1 MTGENIICF
10 AKDWSEDPTSNNH
23 VMRELARGNRVLWMN
38 SISTRTPSLANGRDL
53 KKLALKVAGFLQGAK
68 QVGDQMWVYTPIVLP
83 LPHNPLAT
91 ALNRAIL
98 TTTLR
103 MLRRKLS
110 MDEFQLW
117 TFLPNVVEY
126 VGTLGESLV
135 VYYCV
140 DEWSR
145 FSSVDGPKIA
155 AAEDRLCQRAD
166 VVFATAQ
173 SLVDRRLT
181 LNPQTYL
188 ATHGVDHELFSRA
201 LDETTPIP
209 RDLAALPQ
217 PALGF
222 YGTIQDWVDLDLMA
236 YLAERHPEWSFAM
249 IGKLCVD
256 VSRLARY
263 PNIHWLGRKP
273 HSELPNYCKGF
284 AAGLIPY
291 ILNERVLH
299 VNPIKL
305 REYLSAGLPV
315 VSTAVP
321 EVAHYQGRG
330 MRDEGRETTVPISS
344 LIPHPSSLTV
354 AGGYAEFERGIA
366 AALSSD
372 TSERRRQRS
381 DAMRAETWERKVAE
395 VSAHVM
401 RVKAKQR
408 AEGALGAGRQAS
420 GVGCRA
426 SGAGEAGPHAQ
437 RPTPNAQRPEEQSA

>member
-1 MTGENIICF
+1 MRADRAFPHPSSLIPHPWRQEALMTGENIICF

-38 SISTRTPSLANGRDL
+38 SISTRTPSLASGRDL

-68 QVGDQMWVYTPIVLP
+68 QVSEQMWVYTPIVLP

-98 TTTLR
+98 TTTLK
-103 MLRRKLS
+103 MLRRKLG

-140 DEWSR
+140 DEWSQ

-209 RDLAALPQ
+209 GDLAALPH
-217 PALGF
+217 PRLGF
-222 YGTIQDWVDLDLMA
+222 YGTIQDWVDLDLLA
-236 YLAERHPEWSFAM
+236 YLASRHPEWSFAM

-321 EVAHYQGRG
+321 EVAHY
-330 MRDEGRETTVPISS
+330 RD
-344 LIPHPSSLTV
+344 HCCV
-354 AGGYAEFERGIA
+354 AGGY
-366 AALSSD
+366 
-372 TSERRRQRS
+372 
-381 DAMRAETWERKVAE
+381 
-395 VSAHVM
+395 
-401 RVKAKQR
+401 
-408 AEGALGAGRQAS
+408 
-420 GVGCRA
+420 
-426 SGAGEAGPHAQ
+426 
-437 RPTPNAQRPEEQSA
+437 EE